1 MVSVSLTSSS
11 VFVSFRRSV
20 ISGSL
25 WESSCRF
32 VGCEVPGTALSDGSG
47 MCVLFR
53 LSERVTAFT
62 LSGEVLILN
71 EKLERTEFVLTSDL
85 DNLKVGCDLVF
96 KILQM
101 FATNWPLDLLVP
113 FWYVFNLLNCSFVIS
128 LEQAVCSI
136 LCLLEQCVGSIY
148 G

>member
-1 MVSVSLTSSS
+1 MCG
-11 VFVSFRRSV
+11 FFR
-20 ISGSL
+20 I
-25 WESSCRF
+25 
-32 VGCEVPGTALSDGSG
+32 
-47 MCVLFR
+47 
-53 LSERVTAFT
+53 SERVTAFT
-62 LSGEVLILN
+62 LSVEVFILS
-71 EKLERTEFVLTSDL
+71 EKLESTEFVLTSDL

-128 LEQAVCSI
+128 LERMVCSI
-136 LCLLEQCVGSIY
+136 NCLLEQCVSSIY